1 MAGRSFQKTGKQR
14 ICPAKEPA
22 STWPDVADM
31 VFERIPGPAEAAQTD
46 AEEFYEANK
55 AAFCRYFRR

>member
-14 ICPAKEPA
+14 ICLAKGPACA
-22 STWPDVADM
+22 GSDAADR
-31 VFERIPGPAEAAQTD
+31 VFERIPGPAEAAQTG